1 MVRSNWDEFRELVQ
15 ALGMDEGLTITSERV
30 DDIPWLLAQ
39 KEEPLSQEL
48 IDAITDMREQDVLK
62 ITDQMLDSGTD
73 PLEVLETCRKAM
85 EVIGQRFEDG
95 DCFLPEL
102 ILAGEML
109 GQVSNKVKPRLQQE
123 AETKKI
129 GKIIIGTVEG
139 DIHNIGKDIVMLD
152 VNGFEVMDL
161 GVDVPVA
168 RFIEAAKEFEPQV
181 IGLSGFLTLAFDSMK
196 ATIEALKEAG
206 LRDSIKV
213 MIGGG
218 QIDDQ
223 VRKYTGAHAYG
234 RDAVAAVT
242 LAKQWVGEE

>member
-1 MVRSNWDEFRELVQ
+1 
-15 ALGMDEGLTITSERV
+15 
-30 DDIPWLLAQ
+30 
-39 KEEPLSQEL
+39 
-48 IDAITDMREQDVLK
+48 
-62 ITDQMLDSGTD
+62 
-73 PLEVLETCRKAM
+73 
-85 EVIGQRFEDG
+85 
-95 DCFLPEL
+95 
-102 ILAGEML
+102 
-109 GQVSNKVKPRLQQE
+109 
-123 AETKKI
+123 
-129 GKIIIGTVEG
+129 
-139 DIHNIGKDIVMLD
+139 MLD

-223 VRKYTGAHAYG
+223 VRKYTGADAYG

>member
-1 MVRSNWDEFRELVQ
+1 MVQ
-15 ALGMDEGLTITSERV
+15 ALSMDEGLTITSERV
-30 DDIPWLLAQ
+30 DDIPLLLAQ
-39 KEEPLSQEL
+39 KEELMSQEL
-48 IDAITDMREQDVLK
+48 IDAFTDMREQDVLK

-73 PLEVLETCRKAM
+73 PLEALEACRKAM

-109 GQVSNKVKPRLQQE
+109 RQVSDKVKPRLQQE
-123 AETKKI
+123 VKTKKI
-129 GKIIIGTVEG
+129 GKVIMGTVEG
-139 DIHNIGKDIVMLD
+139 DIHDIGKDIVIFMLD

-161 GVDVPVA
+161 GVNVPVA

-181 IGLSGFLTLAFDSMK
+181 IGLSGFLTLAFDPMK
-196 ATIEALKEAG
+196 ATVEALKEAG

-223 VRKYTGAHAYG
+223 VRKYTGADAYG